1 MAPPHPLCNYSTGTF
16 LTRESS
22 RKGEQGG
29 VTARWTLGSTRARS
43 WREAAGPD
51 SAGPDRPRPGTAPS
65 RRLVLR
71 AQGRP
76 PYWQTLLPMSLG
88 GYSGEMST
96 EQTENRAVPS
106 PRWTGHPIHRGPEGN
121 QTTKGGAFVLVPPLP
136 LALPPPLG
144 LGRPSFLLLDIEGPS
159 FWASLSNTCC
169 LLFLA

>member
-1 MAPPHPLCNYSTGTF
+1 MGPPHPLCNYSKGTF
-16 LTRESS
+16 LTLKSS
-22 RKGEQGG
+22 RKGDQGG
-29 VTARWTLGSTRARS
+29 ATARWTLGSTRARS
-43 WREAAGPD
+43 GREAAGPD

-76 PYWQTLLPMSLG
+76 PYWQTPLPMSLG

-121 QTTKGGAFVLVPPLP
+121 QTTKGGAFVLAPLSLWLSPRPWGWDVPLSCSWTSKV
-136 LALPPPLG
+136 LVSGPP
-144 LGRPSFLLLDIEGPS
+144 
-159 FWASLSNTCC
+159 
-169 LLFLA
+169 